1 MTLRDVMTAIALH
14 QLHDWETIV
23 DGQTRL
29 CPGIADGIKRLMGNR
44 YAVSVFTTSR
54 QWIVLQFTAAP
65 SPTNDPLDAELR

>member
-29 CPGIADGIKRLMGNR
+29 CPGIVDGIKRLMGNH

-54 QWIVLQFTAAP
+54 EWMFLHFIADP
-65 SPTNDPLDAELR
+65 SPTADPLDAELR